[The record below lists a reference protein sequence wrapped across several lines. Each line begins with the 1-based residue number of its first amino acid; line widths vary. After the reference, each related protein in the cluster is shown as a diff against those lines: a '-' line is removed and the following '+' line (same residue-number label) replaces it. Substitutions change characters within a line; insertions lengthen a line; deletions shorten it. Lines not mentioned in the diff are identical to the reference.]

1 MHFQSKLPHIGTT
14 IFTVMSSLAREL
26 GAINLA
32 QGFPDYDPPER
43 LKELVNQHVAAGHNQ
58 YAHMAG
64 VIELRQAIAAKL
76 ERSYARRV
84 DPENEVT
91 ITLGATEAIFSAI
104 SGLVH
109 PGDEVILLDP
119 SYDSYAPAVILAG
132 GKPIHIPM
140 LPGESPSAAR
150 AGAGHRAHFR
160 IDWQRV
166 KEAVSP
172 RLRMIMINTPHNPTG
187 SIIKPEELD
196 ALADILEPTNA
207 FVLADEV
214 YEHMVYDGERH
225 ASIVGHDRLF
235 ERGIAVFSFG
245 KSMHATGWRVGYAIA
260 RPDITREIRRVH
272 QFNTFSIAAPLQ
284 HAIADFLNEA
294 PEHNDELHTFYERKR
309 DLFLAAL
316 EGSRFTWT
324 PSEGTYFQ
332 LLDFSAI
339 SQQTDVEFADRLI
352 HDVKVAS
359 IPVSVFYFE
368 PPRLSVVRF
377 CFAKNDSTLEQAAE
391 RLRRM

>member
-1 MHFQSKLPHIGTT
+1 MLRSKLPHIGTT

-76 ERSYARRV
+76 EASYARRV
-84 DPENEVT
+84 DAENEVT

-104 SGLVH
+104 SALVH

-132 GKPIHIPM
+132 GNPIHIPM
-140 LPGESPSAAR
+140 RQPD
-150 AGAGHRAHFR
+150 FR
-160 IDWQRV
+160 IDWERV
-166 KEAVSP
+166 KDAVTP
-172 RLRMIMINTPHNPTG
+172 RLRMVMINTPHNPTG
-187 SIIKPEELD
+187 SIIRHEELNV
-196 ALADILEPTNA
+196 LADILEPTNA

-214 YEHMVYDGERH
+214 YEHMVYDGAEH
-225 ASIVGHDRLF
+225 ASILANDRLF

-260 RPDITREIRRVH
+260 PPDITREIRRVH

-284 HAIADFLNEA
+284 HAIADFLTET
-294 PEHNDELHTFYERKR
+294 PEHNAGLHAFYQRKR
-309 DLFLAAL
+309 DQFLAAL

-332 LLDFSAI
+332 LLDFSQI
-339 SQQTDVEFADRLI
+339 PRVSDVEFADRLI
-352 HDVKVAS
+352 RDVKVAS
-359 IPVSVFYFE
+359 IPVSVFYAE
-368 PPRLSVVRF
+368 QPRLSVVRF